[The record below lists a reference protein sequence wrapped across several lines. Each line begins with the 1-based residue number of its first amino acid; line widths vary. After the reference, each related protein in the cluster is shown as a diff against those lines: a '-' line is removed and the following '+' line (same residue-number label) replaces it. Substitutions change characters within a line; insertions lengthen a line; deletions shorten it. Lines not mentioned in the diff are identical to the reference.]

1 MAKQSP
7 RTDKPTPAEFLAALA
22 KRGVTLNSDGMRVW
36 PTGRG
41 ALTVDEDKFADEHN
55 AAIVALLTEKPNA
68 AESRP

>member
-1 MAKQSP
+1 MARKSP
-7 RTDKPTPAEFLAALA
+7 PIIEPTPAEFVAALA

-41 ALTVDEDKFADEHN
+41 ALTTEQEKYAHAHN
-55 AAIVALLTEKPNA
+55 DAIVALLTEKPNA